1 MSQIMIKTRNIRF
14 VYDEAEICG
23 ILPKLT
29 LTYFIKIP
37 KSDDYAT
44 LMLEVLLQSKIQ
56 IYYAEFTSKKDY
68 EYCVTKFI
76 VSYNSLFLR

>member
-56 IYYAEFTSKKDY
+56 IYYAEYTSQKDQKII
-68 EYCVTKFI
+68 VT
-76 VSYNSLFLR
+76 

>member
-1 MSQIMIKTRNIRF
+1 MDKTYTRL
-14 VYDEAEICG
+14 Y
-23 ILPKLT
+23 PKLT
-29 LTYFIKIP
+29 LICFIKIP
-37 KSDDYAT
+37 KSDEY
-44 LMLEVLLQSKIQ
+44 LFSVLKVLLQSKIQ

>member
-1 MSQIMIKTRNIRF
+1 MYSKSSLRLSRHDIRF

-56 IYYAEFTSKKDY
+56 IYYAEFTSKKD
-68 EYCVTKFI
+68 
-76 VSYNSLFLR
+76 

>member
-1 MSQIMIKTRNIRF
+1 MKIVKDKDDDLEIT
-14 VYDEAEICG
+14 AE
-23 ILPKLT
+23 LYPKL
-29 LTYFIKIP
+29 LLICFLKIP
-37 KSDDYAT
+37 RSDDDAI

-76 VSYNSLFLR
+76 VSYNSLFLC